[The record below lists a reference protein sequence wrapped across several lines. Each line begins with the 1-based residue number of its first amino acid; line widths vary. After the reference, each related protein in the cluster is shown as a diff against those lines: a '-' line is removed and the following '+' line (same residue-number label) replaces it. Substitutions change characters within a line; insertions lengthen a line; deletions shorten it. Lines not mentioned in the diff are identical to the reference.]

1 MIRLHYRVADALD
14 DCIERLE
21 DFGFLSPG
29 EDMNDI
35 DNSQQSSSD
44 GGVGATNAAPMR
56 RKRPKKVK
64 ASRRA
69 SFEVTRNISKVVMN
83 VDSFVSSHNRT
94 HGHPT
99 SNGPVGDNGATITTN
114 AIPRIVSAALNERVL
129 EDCDSSSTQSL
140 SNESK

>member
-21 DFGFLSPG
+21 DFGFPSPG

-44 GGVGATNAAPMR
+44 DGVGATNAATMK
-56 RKRPKKVK
+56 RKRSKKVRVK

-69 SFEVTRNISKVVMN
+69 SFEVTRNISKAVMN
-83 VDSFVSSHNRT
+83 VDTFVSSHNRG
-94 HGHPT
+94 HGHPMPDAPLG
-99 SNGPVGDNGATITTN
+99 NMN